1 VQQRKIPLLL
11 LRTCYQTKS
20 LKRYTESMLCLTS
33 PTVQLPWNRLR
44 QDHSWGGSRESGT
57 EEGVGVGVDV
67 GVGVGVGVGVDA
79 CLEGEASQK
88 GGSCYEVHV
97 CFPHVPY
104 LSTQHIKEGVC
115 KGSD

>member
-1 VQQRKIPLLL
+1 
-11 LRTCYQTKS
+11 
-20 LKRYTESMLCLTS
+20 M
-33 PTVQLPWNRLR
+33 
-44 QDHSWGGSRESGT
+44 
-57 EEGVGVGVDV
+57 GVDV